1 MVVRLGIPPG
11 MPGFQVVRRASGM
24 MLPSVPTLTVAM
36 PVFVG
41 SATLVAM
48 TVYVPGTAGATYA
61 PVGSTL
67 PPPGGTDQVTA
78 VEAPAALPGTGGWE
92 GIVAPGL
99 VDPPGRGAPHL
110 RTGAAAREGRVVF
123 DEPCRSPAAGR

>member
-67 PPPGGTDQVTA
+67 PPPGGTNQVTA
-78 VEAPAALPGTGGWE
+78 AEAPAAGPLTLAWELSAAPGAVALPGR
-92 GIVAPGL
+92 VAATL
-99 VDPPGRGAPHL
+99 
-110 RTGAAAREGRVVF
+110 
-123 DEPCRSPAAGR
+123 

>member
-67 PPPGGTDQVTA
+67 PPPGGTNQATA
-78 VEAPAALPGTGGWE
+78 GQAPAA
-92 GIVAPGL
+92 APGPRACRL
-99 VDPPGRGAPHL
+99 IVPP
-110 RTGAAAREGRVVF
+110 RV
-123 DEPCRSPAAGR
+123 RHA

>member
-67 PPPGGTDQVTA
+67 PPPGGTNQVTA
-78 VEAPAALPGTGGWE
+78 VAAPAALPGTAAWRV
-92 GIVAPGL
+92 IVAPGVL
-99 VDPPGRGAPHL
+99 GAPGGVAAPL
-110 RTGAAAREGRVVF
+110 GARARAAAGKV
-123 DEPCRSPAAGR
+123 

>member
-67 PPPGGTDQVTA
+67 PPPGGTNQVTA
-78 VEAPAALPGTGGWE
+78 VEAPAAAPPPVAWE
-92 GIVAPGL
+92 FIVAPG
-99 VDPPGRGAPHL
+99 VADATGRGAPPA
-110 RTGAAAREGRVVF
+110 GAGA
-123 DEPCRSPAAGR
+123 PAAPGE

>member
-1 MVVRLGIPPG
+1 

-41 SATLVAM
+41 SARLVAL
-48 TVYVPGTAGATYA
+48 TVYAPGTAGATYA

-78 VEAPAALPGTGGWE
+78 VEAPAAVPLTVAWEVILPPRGGRAPDGGT
-92 GIVAPGL
+92 AP
-99 VDPPGRGAPHL
+99 VRDRA
-110 RTGAAAREGRVVF
+110 
-123 DEPCRSPAAGR
+123 

>member
-67 PPPGGTDQVTA
+67 PPPGGTNQVTA
-78 VEAPAALPGTGGWE
+78 VEAPAAVPVTVAWKLIVPPGVVDATGG
-92 GIVAPGL
+92 VTAT
-99 VDPPGRGAPHL
+99 V
-110 RTGAAAREGRVVF
+110 RTGAGAATVKLMFAESCQ
-123 DEPCRSPAAGR
+123 PPAAS

>member
-67 PPPGGTDQVTA
+67 PPPGGTNQVTA
-78 VEAPAALPGTGGWE
+78 VEAPAALPRTVAWEWSRPPSGLDAQWGG
-92 GIVAPGL
+92 
-99 VDPPGRGAPHL
+99 GA
-110 RTGAAAREGRVVF
+110 T
-123 DEPCRSPAAGR
+123 

>member
-67 PPPGGTDQVTA
+67 PPPGGTNQVTA
-78 VEAPAALPGTGGWE
+78 DEAPGAVACTQACDLIFPPADHDAPDGGAAL
-92 GIVAPGL
+92 
-99 VDPPGRGAPHL
+99 L
-110 RTGAAAREGRVVF
+110 RTGI
-123 DEPCRSPAAGR
+123 EPA

>member
-24 MLPSVPTLTVAM
+24 MLLSVPTLTVAM

-67 PPPGGTDQVTA
+67 PPPGGTNQVTA
-78 VEAPAALPGTGGWE
+78 GEGPAGPPPTLAPE
-92 GIVAPGL
+92 VVVAPG
-99 VDPPGRGAPHL
+99 VVHAPGG
-110 RTGAAAREGRVVF
+110 GAAT
-123 DEPCRSPAAGR
+123 P

>member
-24 MLPSVPTLTVAM
+24 MLPSVPTLAVAM
-36 PVFVG
+36 PVFFG

-61 PVGSTL
+61 PVGSMV
-67 PPPGGTDQVTA
+67 PPPSATDQVTPVGSAGA
-78 VEAPAALPGTGGWE
+78 VPVT
-92 GIVAPGL
+92 VAWKL
-99 VDPPGRGAPHL
+99 MVPPGAVDA
-110 RTGAAAREGRVVF
+110 TAAVTVT
-123 DEPCRSPAAGR
+123 PT